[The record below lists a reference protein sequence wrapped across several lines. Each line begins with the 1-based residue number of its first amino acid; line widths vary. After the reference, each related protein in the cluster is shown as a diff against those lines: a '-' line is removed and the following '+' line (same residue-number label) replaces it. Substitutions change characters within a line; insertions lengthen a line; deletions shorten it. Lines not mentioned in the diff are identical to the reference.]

1 MDIVTKDIE
10 KIYFDMDGVL
20 VDFWGGLHDMCG
32 EVDTENFDDVWD
44 AVRSVEHFYSKLE
57 PIDGA
62 IDLINSFI
70 EKYGN
75 KCEILTAIPPESK
88 NIKYAAEDKREW
100 VSKYIND
107 NINVNVVVR
116 IQKKELCKGKG
127 CILIDDYH
135 KNIEDWENCGG
146 TAIFFE
152 NVQQIEELF
161 LRD

>member
-57 PIDGA
+57 PIGGA

-88 NIKYAAEDKREW
+88 NIKYLPCLTLLIPFIHSSFVRDSIGFSSGSAAGW
-100 VSKYIND
+100 
-107 NINVNVVVR
+107 
-116 IQKKELCKGKG
+116 
-127 CILIDDYH
+127 ILALP
-135 KNIEDWENCGG
+135 E
-146 TAIFFE
+146 
-152 NVQQIEELF
+152 
-161 LRD
+161 